1 MRPLKLTM
9 SAFGPYAGKVEVD
22 LEQLGTK
29 GLYLI
34 TGDTGAGK
42 TTIFDAITYALYG
55 EPSGDSRDTSMLRS
69 KYARPETPTQ
79 VELVFSYDGKVYTVR
94 RNPEYQ
100 RPAKRGDGVT
110 IQRAEAELELPDGRI
125 ITRVKEVNAGIEEII
140 GLDRNQFA
148 QIAMIAQGEFRK
160 LLKADTKARQ
170 EIFRKIF
177 KTQSYQRFQERLK
190 QETAALQKH
199 CDTLRASV
207 KQYIGGVT
215 WEAADPLSEQ
225 LGLAQEDRLPFQETV
240 ALIETLLERDR
251 QAEEDYRGR
260 LEQVEEQLTRVSA
273 LLGKAEEQ
281 QNTRKRLEEA
291 ERQKAALEPRLA
303 AARAELETWQEKS
316 SQREALA
323 KELAAL
329 EAELPRYRELTE
341 AQTALAQ
348 EQDRHTQQQQT
359 QQDQLS
365 ARQRQQADLEGW
377 RSELESLRTAPA
389 DRERLRGEQAQA
401 QRQDS
406 ALESLEQ
413 DLATWRVLNDQLQRC
428 TDRQTQLEG
437 SLQAITEEWERE
449 NEALTGD
456 HQAWSA
462 TEGLETEREKLL
474 HRLEQLRDRQADLT
488 DLDDLLEDCL
498 RAAQALERAQEDY
511 RRARE
516 ESEEAEEQYR
526 RQNQAFLDAQAGILA
541 RTLEEGS
548 PCPVCGALHHPSP
561 AQVTDAAP
569 TEAELER
576 DKALAETAR
585 AETTRKSVEAGKR
598 KTALEERT
606 RQLLTRMAPYVAN
619 PTFDQ
624 AHQQLTDCKS
634 QTAAE
639 ERQLEERLKE
649 NEGKLSRRESL
660 EQTIRAREE
669 RCASLND
676 QRETVRTDMGRLEAE
691 QSGLRGQKDQL
702 ERALQIKLREA
713 LEDCSLEGAAE
724 RLQEAREAQHRLLL
738 QISQQLETVET
749 RLERKQTL
757 EYCIPQGEQQLKELE
772 AAISSAGEAM
782 ARSESKSEE
791 LTRQIQLLQTQLHQ
805 PDAQQAQIQRQ
816 KLQDQLTAL
825 DSTLQAAREASQRLE
840 SEQMGLETTI
850 RELKELL
857 EHSEPIDGEAQKS
870 LQAELTRQR
879 ADLTERQQQIHT
891 RHTTNAM
898 TLKQIRA
905 KAADLE
911 SVEQRFTW
919 VRTLSDTV
927 NGKLSQKERITLE
940 TYIQMNFFDRILQ
953 RANLRFMVM
962 SGGQYELKRR
972 KVAEDFRSQSGLELD
987 VIDHYNGSE
996 RNANSLSGG
1005 EAFEASLSLALGLS
1019 DEIQSMSGGIRLD
1032 TMFVDEGFGSLDEST
1047 LQQAVRAL
1055 NGLAEGNRLVGIISH
1070 VSELKEKIDRQIVVT
1085 KDRACGSKIEVVV

>member
-22 LEQLGTK
+22 MEQLGTK

-69 KYARPETPTQ
+69 KYAQPDTPTL
-79 VELVFSYDGKVYTVR
+79 VELVFSYDGKIYTVR

-100 RPAKRGDGVT
+100 RPAKRGGGVT

-125 ITRVKEVNAGIEEII
+125 ITRVKEVNAGIVEII

-177 KTQSYQRFQERLK
+177 KTQAYQQFQERLK
-190 QETAALQKH
+190 QEATALQKD

-225 LGLAQEDRLPFQETV
+225 LGLAQEDCLPFQETV
-240 ALIETLLERDR
+240 ELIETLLERDR
-251 QAEEDYRGR
+251 QAGEEQRSR

-273 LLGKAEEQ
+273 LLGKVEEQ

-291 ERQKAALEPRLA
+291 ERKKTTLEPRLA
-303 AARAELETWQEKS
+303 AARAELKVQQEKS
-316 SQREALA
+316 SQRETLA
-323 KELAAL
+323 KALAAL

-348 EQDRHTQQQQT
+348 ERERYTQQQQT
-359 QQDQLS
+359 QQDQMS
-365 ARQRQQADLEGW
+365 ARQRQQSALEEW
-377 RSELESLRTAPA
+377 RTELEAIQTAPA
-389 DRERLRGEQAQA
+389 DRERLRGEQTQA
-401 QRQDS
+401 QRRDG

-413 DLATWRVLNDQLQRC
+413 DLAAWRALHDQLQRC
-428 TDRQTQLEG
+428 AHRQTQLEG
-437 SLQAITEEWERE
+437 SLQAISEEWERE
-449 NEALTGD
+449 SEALMRD
-456 HQAWSA
+456 RQAWSA

-474 HRLEQLRDRQADLT
+474 HRLEQLRERQADLA
-488 DLDDLLEDCL
+488 DLDDLLEDCR
-498 RAAQALERAQEDY
+498 RAAQILEEAQQDY
-511 RRARE
+511 SQAWE
-516 ESEEAEEQYR
+516 VSEAAEEQYR

-541 RTLEEGS
+541 RTLEEGT
-548 PCPVCGALHHPSP
+548 PCPVCGALHHPCP

-585 AETTRKSVEAGKR
+585 AEVTRKSVEAGKR

-624 AHQQLTDCKS
+624 AAQQLSDCKT
-634 QTAAE
+634 QAEAE
-639 ERQLEERLKE
+639 ERQLEEQLKE
-649 NEGKLSRRESL
+649 NKDQLALREAL
-660 EQTIRAREE
+660 EQTIRARED
-669 RCASLND
+669 RCAALND
-676 QRETVRTDMGRLEAE
+676 QRETARTDIGRLEAE

-702 ERALQIKLREA
+702 ERALQVKLRES
-713 LEDCSLEGAAE
+713 LEDCPLEAAQE
-724 RLQEAREAQHRLLL
+724 RLLEAREAQRQLML
-738 QISQQLETVET
+738 QIGQQLETVET
-749 RLERKQTL
+749 KLERKQML
-757 EYCIPQGEQQLKELE
+757 EHRIPQGEQQLKELE
-772 AAISSAGEAM
+772 AAIFAVGETM

-805 PDAQQAQIQRQ
+805 PDAQQAQIHRQ

-825 DSTLQAAREASQRLE
+825 DGALQTARETCQRME
-840 SEQMGLETTI
+840 PEWTGLETTI
-850 RELKELL
+850 RELTELL
-857 EHSEPIDGEAQKS
+857 EHGEPIDGEAQKKA
-870 LQAELTRQR
+870 QAELLQQKK
-879 ADLTERQQQIHT
+879 DLAERQQEIYT
-891 RHTTNAM
+891 RYTTNTMA
-898 TLKQIRA
+898 LEQIRA

-911 SVEQRFTW
+911 RLEQRFAW

-1055 NGLAEGNRLVGIISH
+1055 NSLAEGNRLVGIISH

-1085 KDRACGSKIEVVV
+1085 KDRSCGSRVEVVV